1 MMQVTLS
8 EYIQDVDESTFESE
22 VLMRSHE
29 VPVVVDF
36 WAAWCGPCRTL
47 GPMLERMAIEGG
59 GTFRLA
65 RVDVD
70 RNPRLATRFGVQGI
84 PAVKAFRQGQVAG
97 EFVGAQPE
105 STVRHFI
112 DRLAPSSASRALE
125 EARSL
130 LATRHW
136 AEAEAAFRAILE
148 VNEIDP
154 TASLGLLKSLLMQG
168 KGEEAERR
176 TQGFPAGLEW
186 AEAERLRPLAQA
198 LAEVERDPNA
208 REDEPLAVELHQS
221 ARLIARGNLPAAMD
235 GLLDILRQDKSY
247 RKGLPRQMLLAL
259 FLLLGDEDPLT
270 RQYRDELASVIF

>member
-1 MMQVTLS
+1 MSLS

-36 WAAWCGPCRTL
+36 WASWCGPCRTL

-59 GTFRLA
+59 GAFRLA

-70 RNPRLATRFGVQGI
+70 GNPRLATRFGVQGI

-105 STVRHFI
+105 SMVRRFI
-112 DRLAPSSASRALE
+112 ERLAPSSASRVLE

-136 AEAEAAFRAILE
+136 ADAEVAFQTILDA
-148 VNEIDP
+148 NETDP

-168 KGEEAERR
+168 KGVEAERR
-176 TQGFPAGLEW
+176 TQGFPAGPEW
-186 AEAERLRPLAQA
+186 AEAEKLRPLAQA
-198 LAEVERDPNA
+198 LAEVERNQA
-208 REDEPLAVELHQS
+208 ALEDEPLAVELHQS

-235 GLLDILRQDKSY
+235 GLLDILRQDKTY

-270 RQYRDELASVIF
+270 RQYREELASVIF

>member
-1 MMQVTLS
+1 MDSVSLS

-47 GPMLERMAIEGG
+47 GPMLERMAIEAGG
-59 GTFRLA
+59 AFRLA

-70 RNPRLATRFGVQGI
+70 NNPRLATRYGVQGI

-97 EFVGAQPE
+97 EFVGAQSE
-105 STVRHFI
+105 TMVRRFI

-136 AEAEAAFRAILE
+136 AEAEVAFRAILDTS
-148 VNEIDP
+148 EIDP
-154 TASLGLLKSLLMQG
+154 SASLGLLKSLLMQG
-168 KGEEAERR
+168 KGVEAEQM
-176 TQGFPAGLEW
+176 TLEFPAKLK
-186 AEAERLRPLAQA
+186 PLAQA
-198 LAEVERDPNA
+198 LADVDRNPIAPEG
-208 REDEPLAVELHQS
+208 EPLAVGLHQS

-235 GLLDILRQDKSY
+235 GLLDILRQDKIY
-247 RKGLPRQMLLAL
+247 RKGLPRQLLLAL

>member
-1 MMQVTLS
+1 MGSVSLS

-22 VLMRSHE
+22 VLLRSHE

-36 WAAWCGPCRTL
+36 WATWCGPCRTL
-47 GPMLERMAIEGG
+47 GPMLERMAIEAGG
-59 GTFRLA
+59 AFRLA

-70 RNPRLATRFGVQGI
+70 NNPRLATRYGIQGI

-97 EFVGAQPE
+97 EFVGAQSE
-105 STVRHFI
+105 TMVRRFI

-136 AEAEAAFRAILE
+136 AEAEVAFRAILDTS
-148 VNEIDP
+148 EIDP
-154 TASLGLLKSLLMQG
+154 SASLGLLKSLLMQG
-168 KGEEAERR
+168 KG
-176 TQGFPAGLEW
+176 
-186 AEAERLRPLAQA
+186 AEAERVALEFPAGPESGEAEKLKPLAQA
-198 LAEVERDPNA
+198 LADVDRNPEVADG
-208 REDEPLAVELHQS
+208 EPLAVGLHQS

-247 RKGLPRQMLLAL
+247 RKGLPRQLLLAL